1 MMQALP
7 TGWKLEV
14 IVPTVAAACFSEAL
28 ESLCQAVVSFE
39 IPGSQLWR
47 VEGYAAEMPAHSD
60 ATAAM
65 AIAAARA
72 NVPEPEITCVPLPV
86 VDWVAENQR
95 SFQPLRAGRY
105 FIRPSHF
112 DGPPPSG
119 ALVFTLDAGA
129 AFGTGEHATTKS
141 CLLALDWLARRQ
153 RFRRPLDMGCG
164 SGILSL
170 AIAATWRCDVIASD
184 IDPQAVSVTRENAM
198 ANQLGKFIATCC
210 SNGLS
215 DRILHRSAPY
225 DLITANIL
233 AKPLVSMSRGLSGSL
248 APGGIV
254 VLSGLLAAQENM
266 VRNAYRRQGLALKR
280 RFAVDG
286 WHTLV
291 MSRQRG

>member
-1 MMQALP
+1 MTQALP
-7 TGWKLEV
+7 TGWKIEV
-14 IVPTVAAACFSEAL
+14 IVPTVAAECFSEAL

-60 ATAAM
+60 AAAAM

-72 NVPEPEITCVPLPV
+72 NVPEPEFSCVPLPA

-112 DGPPPSG
+112 DGSLPNG

-141 CLLALDWLARRQ
+141 CLLALDWLARCQ
-153 RFRRPLDMGCG
+153 RFRRPLDLGCG

-170 AIAATWRCDVIASD
+170 AIAATWHCDVIASD
-184 IDPQAVSVTRENAM
+184 IDPQAVAVTHENA
-198 ANQLGKFIATCC
+198 ATNQLGNFITTCC

-233 AKPLVSMSRGLSGSL
+233 AKPLVRMSRDISRSL
-248 APGGIV
+248 APGGVI

-266 VRNAYRRQGLALKR
+266 VRNAYRRQGLRLTR
-280 RFAVDG
+280 RFAVEG

-291 MSRQRG
+291 MSRRYG